1 VVLAAKTAGIHE
13 LISQMPEGYQTLIQE
28 RGSNLSMGH
37 QQLISI
43 ARAVVANPRLLI
55 LDEATANI
63 DTQTERVIQSSLKKL
78 LSTRTSF
85 VIAHRLSTIRD
96 ADRIAVFEDGKIS
109 GLGTHSELLETSK
122 KYRDLHSM
130 SYLSDESTTLT

>member
-1 VVLAAKTAGIHE
+1 
-13 LISQMPEGYQTLIQE
+13 
-28 RGSNLSMGH
+28 MGH

-63 DTQTERVIQSSLKKL
+63 DTQTERVIQNSLKKL

-96 ADRIAVFEDGKIS
+96 ADRSAVFEDGRIS
-109 GLGTHSELLETSK
+109 GLGTHSELLDTSK

>member
-1 VVLAAKTAGIHE
+1 
-13 LISQMPEGYQTLIQE
+13 
-28 RGSNLSMGH
+28 MGH

-109 GLGTHSELLETSK
+109 GLGTHTELLETSK
-122 KYRDLHSM
+122 KYRDLQSM
-130 SYLSDESTTLT
+130 SYVSDESTTLT

>member
-1 VVLAAKTAGIHE
+1 
-13 LISQMPEGYQTLIQE
+13 MPDGYETHIQE

-63 DTQTERVIQSSLKKL
+63 DTKTETLIQHSLNEL

-85 VIAHRLSTIRD
+85 VIAHRLSTIRE
-96 ADRIAVFEDGKIS
+96 ADRIVVFEDGKIS
-109 GLGTHSELLETSK
+109 GLGTHEDLLKSSK

-130 SYLSDESTTLT
+130 SYLTDTSNTVT

>member
-1 VVLAAKTAGIHE
+1 
-13 LISQMPEGYQTLIQE
+13 MPNGYATHIQE

-63 DTQTERVIQSSLKKL
+63 DTKTETLIQNSLKRL

-85 VIAHRLSTIRD
+85 VIAHRLSTIRE
-96 ADRIAVFEDGKIS
+96 ADRIIVFEDGEIS
-109 GLGTHSELLETSK
+109 GLGTHNELLKNSK

-130 SYLSDESTTLT
+130 SYLSDPSNTLT